1 MYLLCICMLLS
12 KFGKSIGKDI
22 WLIDAYI
29 VVEVPKQGGVNSVPL
44 LLLLLPLHLLH
55 GFFLNLVLLRFN
67 AWPGGFR
74 DRKRR

>member
-55 GFFLNLVLLRFN
+55 GFFLNLVLLHFT
-67 AWPGGFR
+67 AWPGGFQ